1 MENNENNVN
10 IENNENNEIKSN
22 EIIENN
28 DETQKSEETAEET
41 VSSEEN
47 AGQRDFLSSLDN
59 YTVERNEEAEA
70 KEKKKKPKSFWVW
83 AGILSLCITVFI
95 VSMVMIGLN
104 VYEGYSSDK
113 INEELNEG
121 IFGNSSR
128 TDLMPYLAPV
138 VLQQTMPKYGSARK
152 AGNDQDYEIVET
164 NNPVH
169 DQFKQKLT
177 EYQKINSDIY
187 GWIQVDG
194 TDISYAVV
202 RGQDNSFYLN
212 HTATKEYNSNGAIFA
227 DFRCEDKILDNPN
240 FVIYGHNSTY
250 LSQMFNQLTLFLDKS
265 FFEQNKYIT
274 IYTTDGVYRYEIFAI
289 YETYSTYSYC
299 QMNFISDNSFVN
311 WCNEMKDNSLYQRD
325 MADFTSESR
334 IITLS
339 TCTNGYFSRRYSLQG
354 RLVRVEK

>member
-10 IENNENNEIKSN
+10 NEIEKNEPIENGEADENAVKPEGS
-22 EIIENN
+22 
-28 DETQKSEETAEET
+28 AEES
-41 VSSEEN
+41 VSFEEN
-47 AGQRDFLSSLDN
+47 AEQRDFLSSLEN
-59 YTVERNEEAEA
+59 YTVEKNEEAEA
-70 KEKKKKPKSFWVW
+70 KEKKKKSKSFWLW
-83 AGILSLCITVFI
+83 AGILSLCITVFV

-104 VYEGYSSDK
+104 MYEGYSSDK
-113 INEELNEG
+113 INEELSEG

-152 AGNDQDYEIVET
+152 MGTDQDYEIVET

-169 DQFKQKLT
+169 DQFKQKLS
-177 EYQKINSDIY
+177 EYQKINPDIY

-227 DFRCEDKILDNPN
+227 DFRCEDKILDNQN

-311 WCNEMKDNSLYQRD
+311 WCNEMKENSLYSKD
-325 MADFTSESR
+325 IADFTSESR

-339 TCTNGYFSRRYSLQG
+339 TCTNGYYSRRYSLQG

>member
-1 MENNENNVN
+1 MENN
-10 IENNENNEIKSN
+10 NENFEKNIC
-22 EIIENN
+22 
-28 DETQKSEETAEET
+28 
-41 VSSEEN
+41 EEN
-47 AGQRDFLSSLDN
+47 ESENDTRPEESEGEKSSVDVFLSSLDN
-59 YTVERNEEAEA
+59 YKTEPSDEAEGKA
-70 KEKKKKPKSFWVW
+70 KMKKRSKSFRNW
-83 AGILSLCITVFI
+83 AILLGICITVFV

-104 VYEGYSSDK
+104 VYEGYFSDK
-113 INEELNEG
+113 INSELNEG
-121 IFGNSSR
+121 FFSGSNR

-138 VLQQTMPKYGSARK
+138 VLDSALPKYGSIRK
-152 AGNDQDYEIVET
+152 NGNDRDYQIIET
-164 NNPVH
+164 NNPLH
-169 DQFKQKLT
+169 EQFKQKLI
-177 EYQKINSDIY
+177 EYQQINPDIY

-227 DFRCEDKILDNPN
+227 DFRCEDKILDNQN

-311 WCNEMKDNSLYQRD
+311 WCNEMKENSLYSKD
-325 MADFTSESR
+325 IADFTSESR

-339 TCTNGYFSRRYSLQG
+339 TCTNGYYSRRYSLQG